1 MRRRRDTWIA
11 DVMAAPGIDVE
22 RGWTARAA
30 AREDATATENEI
42 HPPRPAHRDAVV
54 LTPTIV
60 AEAVK

>member
-1 MRRRRDTWIA
+1 VT
-11 DVMAAPGIDVE
+11 AAPGIDVE
-22 RGWTARAA
+22 RGWAARAA